1 MCKYRAFASL
11 LGEDDL
17 LVNHDRTSCMLPTQG
32 DGKED
37 FAVTSFLHLDM
48 DPWEYMRDKSST
60 SREDINYN
68 DLKGM
73 YQENNAVHTPH
84 TQMHFVIFEN

>member
-73 YQENNAVHTPH
+73 YQENNAVLTPLM
-84 TQMHFVIFEN
+84 QMHF